1 MALSIKR
8 KAAVFL
14 VFPFCDASPQIS
26 IEKTQRTIYINIE
39 VPLYIYIYFTI
50 DMFYSKR
57 SLRF

>member
-39 VPLYIYIYFTI
+39 VHFIYFTR
-50 DMFYSKR
+50 DMFYPKS